1 MEQYLNHSPL
11 VEQVAVVESESVVEP
26 EPVLDLQSLLPYS
39 HQGICIKSFLPV
51 QVPILVTVVLV
62 PLTLVLS
69 EPVTAAVPV
78 VVTVLSA
85 PVLMSGP
92 VFVMSLA
99 LPEFVVSES
108 ELLAVEQVLLQLALP
123 MFWLLL
129 VRVRMLLATEVLL
142 MQVLPLPE
150 YHILYRTLH
159 LASMDCHSLHTLA
172 SSVPAVFAQT
182 AVLVA
187 AAEPLPAF

>member
-1 MEQYLNHSPL
+1 MP
-11 VEQVAVVESESVVEP
+11 
-26 EPVLDLQSLLPYS
+26 
-39 HQGICIKSFLPV
+39 G
-51 QVPILVTVVLV
+51 LVTVVLV

-69 EPVTAAVPV
+69 ESVTAAVLMV
-78 VVTVLSA
+78 VPILSA

-99 LPEFVVSES
+99 LPEFVVSLSLPEFVVSES
-108 ELLAVEQVLLQLALP
+108 ELLAVEQALLQLVLP

-142 MQVLPLPE
+142 LPE
-150 YHILYRTLH
+150 YHILYRTLP
-159 LASMDCHSLHTLA
+159 LASMDCHTLHTLA

-187 AAEPLPAF
+187 AAELLPAF